1 VILENLVSVKYD
13 EQLDLYDK
21 LIRQLQKVSLNMNI
35 KLVSRS
41 IGVLPKLREIF
52 GGNEQQISEYA
63 QFFVDRFNDSIKLM
77 EKQIDTEV
85 VLQSLENVRTLSQHQ
100 R

>member
-1 VILENLVSVKYD
+1 MSVKYD

-41 IGVLPKLREIF
+41 IAVLPKLRDIF

-77 EKQIDTEV
+77 EK
-85 VLQSLENVRTLSQHQ
+85 
-100 R
+100 